1 MSVEQLEM
9 IIKEMDGEK
18 VSFEMFKENDKIWS
32 WIDITRQNVSEAAA
46 SHWQHTITD
55 SGSCVRRGRQ

>member
-32 WIDITRQNVSEAAA
+32 
-46 SHWQHTITD
+46 
-55 SGSCVRRGRQ
+55 